1 MTQHGTELG
10 GQGTGQ
16 GRKRALISVS
26 DKTGVVEFARQLE
39 ARGWEILSTGGTY
52 ASIVAAGVAAR
63 QVSDVTGFPEMLD
76 GRVKTLHPAV
86 HGGILA
92 RREPGHLGQLDAHG
106 IGTIDLVCVNLYP
119 FRETVARGAAFDEAI
134 ENIDIGGPAMIRSA
148 AKNHA
153 GVLVLVDPADYAVAL
168 QDDVSPADRQ
178 RLAAKAYRH
187 TSEYDAAITAYLEGR
202 SDELPTAL
210 PGTLTLNL
218 SRAAEVRYGENPHQP
233 GAIYRLG
240 GAVGPVIDAQ
250 VVAGKPMSF
259 NNYADA
265 DAAWALC
272 QELAAQETQAQHGD
286 PVAVCVAVKH
296 ANPCGVAVAD
306 DVKTA
311 WERARDAD
319 TLSVFGGV
327 VAVSAPMTLEA
338 AQATRGT
345 FLEVLIAPEVTPEA
359 AAWFAEK
366 KPDLRVLVA
375 AAPQGVSVLDV
386 RPLTGGFAVQERDA
400 RPWDD
405 LCPEVVTARRP
416 TDQEWHD
423 LRFAWTVVKNA
434 RSNAVVLARGGV
446 TVGLGAGAVS
456 RIWAAERAVAN
467 AGERAQGAVL
477 TSEAFFPFDDVVR
490 LAASVG
496 VTAILQP
503 GGAKRDPEVIAA
515 CNELGISM
523 VFTGS
528 RHFRH

>member
-1 MTQHGTELG
+1 MA
-10 GQGTGQ
+10 
-16 GRKRALISVS
+16 RRALISVS
-26 DKTGVVEFARQLE
+26 DKTGVVDFARALS
-39 ARGWEILSTGGTY
+39 ARGWELLSTGGTH
-52 ASIVAAGVAAR
+52 AALESAGLRVTA
-63 QVSDVTGFPEMLD
+63 VSDVTGFPEMLG

-92 RREPGHLGQLDAHG
+92 RRESGHLGELAGQG
-106 IGTIDLVCVNLYP
+106 FSTIDLVCVNLYP
-119 FRETVARGAAFDEAI
+119 FRETVARGAPDPEVI

-153 GVLVLVDPADYAVAL
+153 GVLVLVDPADYALAL
-168 QDDVSPADRQ
+168 QDEVSAADRR

-187 TSEYDAAITAYLEGR
+187 TSEYDAAITAYLDGT

-210 PGTLTLNL
+210 PEHFSLDLT
-218 SRAAEVRYGENPHQP
+218 RAAQVRYGENPHQP
-233 GAIYRLG
+233 GAIYRW
-240 GAVGPVIDAQ
+240 GAARGPVIDAR

-272 QELAAQETQAQHGD
+272 AALAEQEAQTGQ
-286 PVAVCVAVKH
+286 VACVAVKH
-296 ANPCGVAVAD
+296 ANPCGVALAD

-311 WERARDAD
+311 WEHARDAD

-327 VAVSAPMTLEA
+327 VAVSAPVDLGA
-338 AQATRGT
+338 AQAMRGT

-375 AAPQGVSVLDV
+375 AQSRNVSVLDV

-405 LCPEVVTARRP
+405 LCPETVTRREP
-416 TDQEWHD
+416 TPEEWFD
-423 LRFAWTVVKNA
+423 LRFAWAVVKYA
-434 RSNAVVLARGGV
+434 RSNAVVLAKNGV

-467 AGERAQGAVL
+467 AGEAARGAVL
-477 TSEAFFPFDDVVR
+477 ASEAFFPFDDVVR
-490 LAASVG
+490 LAASAG

-515 CNELGISM
+515 CNDLGLSM

>member
-1 MTQHGTELG
+1 MA
-10 GQGTGQ
+10 
-16 GRKRALISVS
+16 RRALISVS
-26 DKTGVVEFARQLE
+26 DKTGVIEFARQLE
-39 ARGWEILSTGGTY
+39 QRGWEILSTGGTY
-52 ASIVAAGVAAR
+52 ASITGAGVAAR

-92 RREPGHLGQLDAHG
+92 RRDDDHLGQLDQHG

-119 FRETVARGAAFDEAI
+119 FRETVARGAPFDEVV

-148 AKNHA
+148 AKNHS
-153 GVLVLVDPADYAVAL
+153 GVLVLVDPADYPLAL
-168 QDDVSPADRQ
+168 QDEVSPADRQ

-187 TSEYDAAITAYLEGR
+187 TSEYDAAITAYLEGA
-202 SDELPTAL
+202 SDELPTTL
-210 PGTLTLNL
+210 PQTLTLNL
-218 SRAAEVRYGENPHQP
+218 DKAAEVRYGENPHQP

-240 GAVGPVIDAQ
+240 SASGPVIDAR

-259 NNYADA
+259 NNFTDA
-265 DAAWALC
+265 DAAWTLC
-272 QELAAQETQAQHGD
+272 QELSAQEAAVPEHA
-286 PVAVCVAVKH
+286 AVCVAVKH
-296 ANPCGVAVAD
+296 ANPCGVALAA

-327 VAVSAPMTLEA
+327 VAVNRPVDLAA
-338 AQATRGT
+338 AQSMRGT
-345 FLEVLIAPEVTPEA
+345 FLEVLIAPDVSDEA
-359 AAWFAEK
+359 VAWFTEK
-366 KPDLRVLVA
+366 KPDLRVLIA
-375 AAPQGVSVLDV
+375 GPTEGVSVLDV
-386 RPLTGGFAVQERDA
+386 RPLTGGFAVQEKDS

-405 LCPEVVTARRP
+405 LCPETVTTREP
-416 TDQEWHD
+416 TEQEWLD
-423 LRFAWTVVKNA
+423 LRFAWATVKHA
-434 RSNAVVLARGGV
+434 RSNAVVIAKGGV

-467 AGERAQGAVL
+467 AGESAQGAVL
-477 TSEAFFPFDDVVR
+477 ASEAFFPFDDVVR
-490 LAASVG
+490 LAARSG

-528 RHFRH
+528 RHFKH

>member
-1 MTQHGTELG
+1 MT
-10 GQGTGQ
+10 
-16 GRKRALISVS
+16 KRALISVS
-26 DKTGVVEFARQLE
+26 DKTGVVEFARSLT
-39 ARGWEILSTGGTY
+39 ARGWEILSTGGTFH
-52 ASIVAAGVAAR
+52 ALQEAGVSVT

-92 RREPGHLGQLDAHG
+92 RREPQHLSQLEAQG
-106 IGTIDLVCVNLYP
+106 FGTIDLVCVNLYP
-119 FRETVARGAAFDEAI
+119 FRETVARGAPDPEVI

-148 AKNHA
+148 AKNHS
-153 GVLVLVDPADYAVAL
+153 GVLVLVDPADYPVAL
-168 QDDVSPADRQ
+168 QDEVPDSDRR

-187 TSEYDAAITAYLEGR
+187 TSEYDAAITAYLDG
-202 SDELPTAL
+202 SANELPTRL
-210 PGTLTLNL
+210 PEQLSLDL
-218 SRAAEVRYGENPHQP
+218 SRVAQVRYGENPHQP
-233 GAIYRLG
+233 GAIYRWG
-240 GAVGPVIDAQ
+240 QARGPVIDAQ

-265 DAAWALC
+265 DAAWSLC
-272 QELAAQETQAQHGD
+272 QELAGREDG
-286 PVAVCVAVKH
+286 AVCVAVKH

-306 DVKTA
+306 DVRSA

-327 VAVSAPMTLEA
+327 VAVSRPVDFQA
-338 AQATRGT
+338 AQAMRGT
-345 FLEVLIAPEVTPEA
+345 FLEVLIAPEVTPDAVE
-359 AAWFAEK
+359 WFAEK

-375 AAPQGVSVLDV
+375 AAGNLSVLDV
-386 RPLTGGFAVQERDA
+386 RPLTGGFAVQERDT

-405 LCPEVVTARRP
+405 LCPEVVTARQP
-416 TDQEWHD
+416 TDQEWAD
-423 LRFAWTVVKNA
+423 LRFAWATVKHA
-434 RSNAVVLARGGV
+434 RSNAVVLAKGGV

-467 AGERAQGAVL
+467 AGEKAQGAVL
-477 TSEAFFPFDDVVR
+477 ASEAFFPFDDVVR
-490 LAASVG
+490 LAAQAG

-515 CNELGISM
+515 ANDLGVSM